1 MSLLFG
7 NTHFMEIDM
16 AITKLKR
23 GETYFYVDG
32 WTGVAGKPGVM
43 APTRVIE
50 IEALTGGAKEPRVI
64 NIDGEGRHG
73 LYPFKIFFGGD
84 YSDNA
89 VWATREEAEA
99 ARVIINK
106 AA

>member
-1 MSLLFG
+1 
-7 NTHFMEIDM
+7 M

-32 WTGVAGKPGVM
+32 WTGVRGEPGVM
-43 APTRVIE
+43 VPIRVIE

-64 NIDGEGRHG
+64 AISADGRHG
-73 LYPFKIFFGGD
+73 GYAFKIFFGGD
-84 YSDNA
+84 YSNNA

-99 ARVIINK
+99 AVVINR
-106 AA
+106 AAKKLFEGSAA

>member
-1 MSLLFG
+1 
-7 NTHFMEIDM
+7 M

-32 WTGVAGKPGVM
+32 WTGVSGKPGVM
-43 APTRVIE
+43 VPTCVIE
-50 IEALTGGAKEPRVI
+50 IEALTNGAKEPRVKYI
-64 NIDGEGRHG
+64 GGEGRRG
-73 LYPFKIFFGGD
+73 NYGFKIFFGGE

-99 ARVIINK
+99 AVVINTAVK
-106 AA
+106 KLFEGSAA

>member
-1 MSLLFG
+1 
-7 NTHFMEIDM
+7 M

-32 WTGVAGKPGVM
+32 WTHDKGAPGTMV
-43 APTRVIE
+43 PTRVVV
-50 IEALTGGAKEPRVI
+50 IEAVTGGAKAPKVRYS
-64 NIDGEGRHG
+64 GSSRH
-73 LYPFKIFFGGD
+73 FQIFFGEQ

-99 ARVIINK
+99 ARVINTGLKKLFEEHGINE
-106 AA
+106 

>member
-1 MSLLFG
+1 
-7 NTHFMEIDM
+7 M

-23 GETYFYVDG
+23 GETYFYVDR
-32 WTGVAGKPGVM
+32 WMGVAGKPGVM
-43 APTRVIE
+43 VPKEIIE
-50 IEALTGGAKEPRVI
+50 IQALTNGAKEPRVKYLG
-64 NIDGEGRHG
+64 GEGRRG
-73 LYPFKIFFGGD
+73 NYGFKIFFGGD

-99 ARVIINK
+99 AIVILNK